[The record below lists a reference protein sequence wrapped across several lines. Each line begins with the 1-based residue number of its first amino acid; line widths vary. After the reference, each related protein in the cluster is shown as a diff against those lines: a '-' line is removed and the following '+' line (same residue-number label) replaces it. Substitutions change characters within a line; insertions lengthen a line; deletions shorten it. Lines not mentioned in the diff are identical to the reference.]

1 MSDTPVKWRLPA
13 LDIARGI
20 AILCMASYHFSWDLE
35 YFHYLEP
42 GTVGSGFFRL
52 YARAIASSFLFMAG
66 FSLYLSHGSGIRWDR
81 FWKRFAMIAGS
92 ALAVTVVT
100 WFAMPE
106 GFIFFGILHQIALA
120 SLIGLA
126 ALHMPALILSAAG
139 AAALFA
145 PDYLR
150 SPFFDQPWLWWVGLS
165 QTIPRSNDYVP
176 LFPWIAPFLFG
187 LAVSKL
193 LLTFRILE
201 KFPLK
206 ETISNSV
213 AKGFSW
219 AGRHSLSIYL
229 IHQPLLFGLVL
240 GFAQVFPAPPPN
252 PETGYFKSCE
262 IQCSKQADEAFC
274 AAFCE
279 CTLQRLKDED
289 LLTKLQSGAIN
300 VKKDDNI
307 ARISGECSMIA
318 QTPGPQQ

>member
-1 MSDTPVKWRLPA
+1 MSETPVRSRLPA

-42 GTVGSGFFRL
+42 GTVGSGFFRI

-66 FSLYLSHGSGIRWDR
+66 FSLFLSHGSAIRWEK
-81 FWKRFAMIAGS
+81 FWKRFAMIAAA

-100 WFAMPE
+100 WFAMPD

-126 ALHMPALILSAAG
+126 VLRLPSPILIVAG
-139 AAALFA
+139 AAAFLA

-176 LFPWIAPFLFG
+176 LLPWIAPFLFG
-187 LAVSKL
+187 IAASKFL
-193 LLTFRILE
+193 SSFQIFE
-201 KFPLK
+201 KYPPK
-206 ETISNSV
+206 ETLSNPV
-213 AKGFSW
+213 AKGFLW

-240 GFAQVFPAPPPN
+240 GFAQVFPAPAPH
-252 PETGYFKSCE
+252 PEAGYIKSCE
-262 IQCSKQADEAFC
+262 IQCSRQADKEFC
-274 AAFCE
+274 TAFCE
-279 CTLQRLKDED
+279 CTLQRLKEDD

-307 ARISGECSMIA
+307 TRISGECSMIA
-318 QTPGPQQ
+318 QTPGTQQ